1 MIYWTCFTNNHFL
14 LSFIFLFSCT
24 SKVTQWPRSKRKYD
38 YTTTKLLE
46 FIKIMQMFPL
56 VLGFVKLY
64 YFLNPNVSLF
74 KNIDTF
80 LFLKTVPQ
88 TEQHTK
94 KWILETR
101 ISFQDCNLMR
111 LTLTF
116 NFKKTIFHFLNCT
129 WKEILKLKRKIIQ
142 ES

>member
-1 MIYWTCFTNNHFL
+1 
-14 LSFIFLFSCT
+14 
-24 SKVTQWPRSKRKYD
+24 
-38 YTTTKLLE
+38 
-46 FIKIMQMFPL
+46 MFPL

-116 NFKKTIFHFLNCT
+116 NFKKKHISFFKLY
-129 WKEILKLKRKIIQ
+129 LKRNTKVKK
-142 ES
+142 ENYSGKLTGNT